1 MIRTASSDPKWPY
14 PGARWWKFDLHTHT
28 PASVDGR
35 GSDSASSV
43 PVTPRDWLLRFMRAE
58 VDCVAVTDHNS
69 GAWIDKLKAA
79 LVEME
84 EEDHPSF
91 RPLHLFPGVELSVN
105 GGFHL
110 LAIFGPETTTSDI
123 DSLLGSVKYDGT
135 KGDSDGVTRKS
146 AVEVVE
152 SIVSAG
158 GIPIPAHA
166 SRRKGLLRLK
176 EGNGVITEID
186 SKTVAQV
193 LGVEDILAMETVDLG
208 ARKPGIFGQL
218 NIRWAEVLGSDFHPP
233 YRKGQDRYPGSH
245 YTWVKMAGTPSL
257 DGLRL
262 ALLDG
267 ARFSI
272 RRSDEGAIDPF
283 VVPQHFIE
291 SIQVSD
297 ARYMGRVQSSELRF
311 SPMLNAIVGG
321 RGTGKSTVVHALR
334 LAARREGDILSL
346 KEDSIPYSTFV
357 RFNRVYR
364 SRVDDGAL
372 TDRTKIQ
379 WIVIRDG
386 IRHRV
391 TWRSNGSPAALQ
403 VEDQAPGGGW
413 VSSSSQSVTPRRF
426 PVRIFSQGQIAEL
439 AGGSRPALLP
449 LIDEAAGAS
458 KLHGQLREAISG
470 FFTSK
475 ARVRELDGQLARED
489 DLVVGLEDV
498 ERKLKRF
505 EVSNHSTILR
515 AYRTRARQDREADRQ
530 FTGAQDVARRI
541 ATLASEIELEDLPED
556 IATGTYEADRDYLRV
571 MKALSTAV
579 DIAVDELRSTAAR
592 VRESSE
598 SHQEVLSR
606 SSWKEALDQASADYE
621 RLVRELQSEGVAD
634 PTEYGQLVQE
644 RQQITRALKVLE
656 SKKNERNRRVA
667 ESKGHRRKV
676 QKARRAVSKAR
687 ERFLAEALAQND
699 FVRISVRR
707 YGDDARMIERSLREA
722 LGVVDD
728 RFASDILVY
737 ENGRP
742 KGIVATLLRN
752 LPTDPSQRGTEL
764 EDRLEKLKGRF
775 ESACLSGRVFGGH
788 FNNYLKREYE
798 RDPAF
803 LDRLWAWF
811 PEDGLDV
818 EYSRQGD
825 GRDFRPIGQAS
836 AGQRSAAML
845 AFLLAYG
852 AEPLVLDQPEDDL
865 DNHLIY
871 DLVVRQIRENKLRRQ
886 IIVVTHNPNIVVNGD
901 AEMLH
906 AMEFRN
912 GQCMVSGAGSL
923 QDREIRDEVCRVM
936 EGGREAFESR
946 YRRLRPESASV

>member
-1 MIRTASSDPKWPY
+1 
-14 PGARWWKFDLHTHT
+14 
-28 PASVDGR
+28 
-35 GSDSASSV
+35 
-43 PVTPRDWLLRFMRAE
+43 MRAE

-69 GAWIDKLKAA
+69 GDWIDRLKAA
-79 LVEME
+79 LTEMGE
-84 EEDHPSF
+84 DDHPDF
-91 RPLHLFPGVELSVN
+91 RPLYLFPGVELSVN

-110 LAIFGPETTTSDI
+110 LAIFGPEAGTSDI
-123 DSLLGSVKYDGT
+123 DSLLGSVMYDGT

-146 AVEVVE
+146 PVEVVE
-152 SIVSAG
+152 AVVSAG

-166 SRRKGLLRLK
+166 DRKNGLLCLK
-176 EGNGVITEID
+176 EANGGRTQID

-193 LGVEDILAMETVDLG
+193 LEAEGILATETVDPDSG
-208 ARKPGIFGQL
+208 RPEIYRKLKVG
-218 NIRWAEVLGSDFHPP
+218 WAEVRGSDFHPP
-233 YRKGQDRYPGSH
+233 CGEGRDRYPGSH
-245 YTWVKMAGTPSL
+245 YTWVKMAGPPSL

-267 ARFSI
+267 VRFSI
-272 RRSDEGAIDPF
+272 RRSDDDGAFDPSAVPRHF
-283 VVPQHFIE
+283 VE
-291 SIQVSD
+291 SIQIDD
-297 ARYMGRVQSSELRF
+297 ARYMGRGRSAELRF

-334 LAARREGDILSL
+334 LAAKRERDILDL
-346 KEDSIPYSTFV
+346 KEDSIPRYTFE

-379 WIVIRDG
+379 WVVVRDE

-391 TWRSNGSPAALQ
+391 TWRLDGSP
-403 VEDQAPGGGW
+403 VVRVDDQAPNGTW
-413 VSSSSQSVTPRRF
+413 ITSPSQSVTRGRF

-439 AGGSRPALLP
+439 AGKSRPALLP
-449 LIDEAAGAS
+449 LIDEAADAS
-458 KLHGQLREAISG
+458 KFHRQLQEANDAY
-470 FFTSK
+470 FTFR
-475 ARVRELDGQLARED
+475 ARIRELDGQLASED
-489 DLVVGLEDV
+489 DIAVDLEDV

-505 EVSNHSTILR
+505 EASDHSTVLR
-515 AYRTRARQDREADRQ
+515 AYRTRARQEKEADRQ
-530 FTGAQDVARRI
+530 FAGIHDAARRI
-541 ATLASEIELEDLPED
+541 ALLAGEIDLESLPDGMAISTSE
-556 IATGTYEADRDYLRV
+556 AGKDYLRV
-571 MKALSTAV
+571 MKALSAAA

-592 VRESSE
+592 MRESSE
-598 SHQEVLSR
+598 SQRKVLSR
-606 SSWKEALDQASADYE
+606 SSWKEALDQASTDYE
-621 RLVRELQSEGVAD
+621 RLVRELQSEGVTD

-644 RQQITRALKVLE
+644 RQRITQYLKVLE
-656 SKKNERNRRVA
+656 SKKKERNRRVA
-667 ESKGHRRKV
+667 ESEEHLRKV
-676 QKARRAVSKAR
+676 RKARRAVSGAR
-687 ERFLAEALAQND
+687 ERFLAQALAKND
-699 FVRISVRR
+699 FVRISVWR
-707 YGDDARMIERSLREA
+707 YGDDERMIERSLREA

-728 RFASDILVY
+728 RFESDILSY
-737 ENGRP
+737 ENGRT
-742 KGIVATLLRN
+742 KGIVAALLRN
-752 LPTDPSQRGTEL
+752 LPADKFERGTEL
-764 EDRLEKLKGRF
+764 EDRLEKLKGRL
-775 ESACLSGRVFGGH
+775 ESACLGGRAFGGH
-788 FNNYLKREYE
+788 FNNYLEREYE

-803 LDRLWAWF
+803 LDRLRAWL

-906 AMEFRN
+906 AMEFRS
-912 GQCMVSGAGSL
+912 GQCEVAKAGSL
-923 QDREIRDEVCRVM
+923 QDRNIRDEICRVM
-936 EGGREAFESR
+936 EGGREAFQSR
-946 YRRLRPESASV
+946 YRRLGPEATGVRQQ